1 MNLIL
6 TPPVF
11 SKKGYG
17 ITFLKSKYMDEKEG
31 LMLTTNDWSVI
42 DFLRFWHSEFVC
54 LTTRRRSK
62 CIINSGFYREDGILI
77 PYGFFAF
84 YRVKNKILIRSFA
97 STQIYNDLHNISSSS
112 WENCY
117 DWWKNIPPYRY
128 KKKVVEY
135 RAGEE
140 EILEWC
146 EFVEGVISYTA
157 LYDNDDEFPIAQ
169 TFDNHFKRVV

>member
-77 PYGFFAF
+77 PYGFFC
-84 YRVKNKILIRSFA
+84 IL
-97 STQIYNDLHNISSSS
+97 
-112 WENCY
+112 
-117 DWWKNIPPYRY
+117 
-128 KKKVVEY
+128 
-135 RAGEE
+135 
-140 EILEWC
+140 
-146 EFVEGVISYTA
+146 
-157 LYDNDDEFPIAQ
+157 
-169 TFDNHFKRVV
+169 